1 MLCSPEMRPQ
11 TPGAVGLRPAGAPSA
26 WEREGVAISAE
37 GGQEDGAGWGGASHR
52 LACFSPHPV
61 FTSHSYTGGGGS
73 ALLYT
78 CSSVLKNFFFW
89 RVFKKSI

>member
-11 TPGAVGLRPAGAPSA
+11 TPGAVGLRPAGAPSV

-61 FTSHSYTGGGGS
+61 FTSQLHRRRRKCVTIHM
-73 ALLYT
+73 
-78 CSSVLKNFFFW
+78 FFCPEKFL
-89 RVFKKSI
+89 FLAGF